1 MRAVADLRVIGEAA
15 NLLTKDF
22 CQEHPATPWRQIVG
36 MRNFLIHGYKQ
47 VEKDLVW
54 QVIDNELNILRMQ
67 VREYLNELG

>member
-1 MRAVADLRVIGEAA
+1 
-15 NLLTKDF
+15 
-22 CQEHPATPWRQIVG
+22 
-36 MRNFLIHGYKQ
+36 MRNFLIHDYKQ

>member
-1 MRAVADLRVIGEAA
+1 MRI
-15 NLLTKDF
+15 
-22 CQEHPATPWRQIVG
+22 
-36 MRNFLIHGYKQ
+36 FLIHGYKQ